1 MTVSRPYGNYHPYG
15 ISQRV
20 PNMEYAADVNIGHPY
35 VCNFGAPVAADTD
48 GILDGVQMVNGSAVT
63 VNTFT
68 AGAGTATAIGFN
80 GMVPFDSLTVD
91 NGKGWGRCL
100 TFVASSTNTRVAT
113 IIGYDY
119 LGSKMIEEVTL
130 TSGSPVSGKKAFA
143 WIESISFS
151 SASDTTTVDVGFG
164 NTFGVPYAME
174 TKVWESKNGTAA
186 ANAGTV
192 VSALADATAATATNA
207 DVRGTILFSTVLPD
221 GSNTFEIGYT
231 LRRGNLH
238 GNAQYAG

>member
-1 MTVSRPYGNYHPYG
+1 MTVSRNYGSYFPYG

-35 VCNFGAPVAADTD
+35 ICNFGAPVALDTD
-48 GILDGVQMVNGSAVT
+48 GMLAAVVMVNGSAVT

-68 AGAGTATAIGFN
+68 SGVGTATAIGFN
-80 GMVPFDSLTVD
+80 GMVPFDSLTKF
-91 NGKGWGRCL
+91 GGWGRCL

-113 IIGYDY
+113 VTGYDY
-119 LGSKMIEEVTL
+119 LGSKMVEAVTL
-130 TSGSPVSGKKAFA
+130 TSGTSVSGKKAFA
-143 WIESISFS
+143 WVESISFA

-164 NTFGVPYAME
+164 STFGVPYAME
-174 TKVWESKNGTAA
+174 TRVYESKNGTVA
-186 ANAGTV
+186 ANASTI
-192 VSALADATAATATNA
+192 VSALADATTSTSTTA
-207 DVRGTILFSTVLPD
+207 DVRGTVLFITVLPD
-221 GSNTFEIGYT
+221 GTNTFEVGYT